1 MVKKMGKRTAKQL
14 LSRAKKLKPQ
24 PKAAATF
31 SEHIAELRRR
41 LLWVALFF
49 VAGSAIAYNYRK
61 PLLDII
67 LAPLDGQKLVYLTPG
82 GGFSFIFQISMYAG
96 LIVCAPIL
104 IYQIH
109 SFIKPALPDH
119 AQRSATKV
127 VLSATALILAGIAY
141 GYFVAIPAALHFLL
155 TFAEDAVTPN
165 LTADSYLSFFLAY
178 IGGLALLSLLPLFLM
193 FWHWISPLSPG
204 GLLKSER
211 WVIIFAFVAAA
222 IITPTPDVVNQTM
235 IAGPIIA
242 IYQLGTM
249 AVAIS
254 LYRRRKAGKRAMQ
267 QAARTKASEP
277 ASHYRRREGLRPIEA
292 SELMTI
298 PVLRTSAATLQPA
311 PLATKQL
318 QPSAKLPP
326 VAAPTRIQTPQSS
339 NRPTVTVL
347 TVAHRR
353 PVSVAERRR
362 YTNLSPQRQ
371 PSQSPRQQPRMSLD
385 GILA

>member
-1 MVKKMGKRTAKQL
+1 MVKKMGKQTTKLA
-14 LSRAKKLKPQ
+14 LSRAKKLKSQ
-24 PKAAATF
+24 PKPAATF

-49 VAGSAIAYNYRK
+49 IVGSALAYNYRK
-61 PLLDII
+61 PLLDVI

-104 IYQIH
+104 AYQIYA
-109 SFIKPALPDH
+109 FIKPAMPER

-127 VLSATALILAGIAY
+127 VLSATALIIGGIAY

-155 TFAEDAVTPN
+155 NFAEDAVTPN

-193 FWHWISPLSPG
+193 FWHWINPMSPG

-211 WVIIFAFVAAA
+211 WVIMFAFIAAA

-242 IYQLGTM
+242 VYQLGTI
-249 AVAIS
+249 AVAVS
-254 LYRRRKAGKRAMQ
+254 LYRRRKQDKL
-267 QAARTKASEP
+267 AAVRLQASE
-277 ASHYRRREGLRPIEA
+277 AVRKHRRSIDDLRPLEE
-292 SELMTI
+292 SELTA
-298 PVLRTSAATLQPA
+298 TSPLTTPMSAKPLVQAPATQPA
-311 PLATKQL
+311 QWNRR
-318 QPSAKLPP
+318 P
-326 VAAPTRIQTPQSS
+326 VNRI
-339 NRPTVTVL
+339 TVL
-347 TVAHRR
+347 TPADRR
-353 PVSVAERRR
+353 PAAPPERRN
-362 YTNLSPQRQ
+362 YINPSPPHHRPNQE
-371 PSQSPRQQPRMSLD
+371 PRQQSPVSLD
-385 GILA
+385 GMLA